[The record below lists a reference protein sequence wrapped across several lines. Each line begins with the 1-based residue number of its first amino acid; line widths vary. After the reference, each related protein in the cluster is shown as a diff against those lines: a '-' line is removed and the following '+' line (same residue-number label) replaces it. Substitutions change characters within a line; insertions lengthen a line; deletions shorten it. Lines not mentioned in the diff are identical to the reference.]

1 MEQLKQFVKLV
12 VKEAIE
18 ASELSNYASRHF
30 QYQDEKFVV
39 AFTASSK
46 TLHVWADNG
55 LTNLFEQRDVITI
68 DEATTLAT
76 EIIDCYLSGEI
87 LCSCCGRKIKKEE
100 VAGCYFAGNYCKT
113 CWENKYQAIEAAET
127 YE

>member
-1 MEQLKQFVKLV
+1 MELRQFVKTAAE
-12 VKEAIE
+12 EAME
-18 ASELSNYASRHF
+18 ASKFCNYASRRF
-30 QYQDEKFVV
+30 EYQDEKFVI

-55 LTNLFEQRDVITI
+55 LTKLFEQRDVTTI

-87 LCSCCGRKIKKEE
+87 LCSGCGHRIKKEE
-100 VAGCYFAGNYCKT
+100 VAGHYFAGSYCKV
-113 CWENKYQAIEAAET
+113 CWENKYQAMEAAET